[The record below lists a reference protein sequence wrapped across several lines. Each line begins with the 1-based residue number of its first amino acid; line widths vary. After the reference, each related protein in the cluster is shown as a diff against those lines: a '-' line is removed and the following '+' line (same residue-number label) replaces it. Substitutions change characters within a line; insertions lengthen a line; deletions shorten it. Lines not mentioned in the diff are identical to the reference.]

1 MGHVLEKLYGCLII
15 TSFAYPCA
23 IKFRIGTVHRPVFF
37 CSLIGLGQLAKVI
50 VIFYAAMQH
59 WLDVM
64 DLMCYMHRVGQ
75 RIEWP
80 VINHHCKSDCTTSV
94 LRAMSLTSTP
104 SPPPLKFVP
113 LFRFYVK
120 GSSFKPVLVLFS
132 LTSSLLYV
140 FINYL
145 LGAIFWWFWQ
155 KVKEQAFD
163 TSLHSI
169 S

>member
-37 CSLIGLGQLAKVI
+37 CSSIGLGELAKVI

-75 RIEWP
+75 RIE
-80 VINHHCKSDCTTSV
+80 
-94 LRAMSLTSTP
+94 
-104 SPPPLKFVP
+104 
-113 LFRFYVK
+113 
-120 GSSFKPVLVLFS
+120 
-132 LTSSLLYV
+132 
-140 FINYL
+140 
-145 LGAIFWWFWQ
+145 
-155 KVKEQAFD
+155 
-163 TSLHSI
+163 
-169 S
+169 